1 MLGASPTERHVMLRR
16 TPAALVLAGLSALL
30 LAGCASEPSGSAT
43 TPPASLTPGPSVTPS
58 EAPTAPPV
66 TANLPTDCAQVGT
79 PATRAATVDQLN
91 LQGDGTGFVRPVPP
105 GATLALGCDW
115 FAGDA
120 TGFLLLISETDAAAA
135 SAYLPTLTSLG
146 WTCGVG
152 AGGEG
157 DMCTI
162 TTPNSQ
168 YPVDTVETIV
178 ARGDVWIYSSAS
190 NIDGAALLDDLETS
204 IWAS

>member
-1 MLGASPTERHVMLRR
+1 MIRR
-16 TPAALVLAGLSALL
+16 TSAAAVIAAIALA
-30 LAGCASEPSGSAT
+30 LAACASEPSGSPT
-43 TPPASLTPGPSVTPS
+43 TPPPSLSPAPSDTPS
-58 EAPTAPPV
+58 APPTSPAV
-66 TANLPTDCAQVGT
+66 TANVPTDCAQVGSA
-79 PATRAATVDQLN
+79 ATRAATVDQLN

-105 GATLALGCDW
+105 GATLVLGCDW

-135 SAYLPTLTSLG
+135 GAYIPTLTSQG
-146 WTCGVG
+146 WECGPG

-162 TTPNSQ
+162 TTANSQ
-168 YPVDTVETIV
+168 YPVDTIETIIT
-178 ARGDVWIYSSAS
+178 RGDVWIYSSAS
-190 NIDGAALLDDLETS
+190 NVDGTALLDDLETS

>member
-1 MLGASPTERHVMLRR
+1 MLGRYRTRERERHFMFRR
-16 TPAALVLAGLSALL
+16 TTAALTIVAALALAL
-30 LAGCASEPSGSAT
+30 AACAPEPSGSAT
-43 TPPASLTPGPSVTPS
+43 TPPPSTSPAPSVTPT
-58 EAPTAPPV
+58 ETPT
-66 TANLPTDCAQVGT
+66 TATLPTDCAQVGSAT
-79 PATRAATVDQLN
+79 TRAATVDQLN

-135 SAYLPTLTSLG
+135 SAYLPTLTAQG
-146 WTCGVG
+146 WSCGAG

-168 YPVDTVETIV
+168 YPVDTVETIIT
-178 ARGDVWIYSSAS
+178 RGGVWIYSSS
-190 NIDGAALLDDLETS
+190 TNVDGPALLDDLETS